1 MPCFNYIGCWI
12 IYKTK
17 DGQMHD
23 LEAYELMSANDA
35 PERDPMDW
43 SDQILCD
50 NNITI
55 SFYELQ

>member
-1 MPCFNYIGCWI
+1 MTSFNYIGCWI

-17 DGQMHD
+17 GGQMHD

-43 SDQILCD
+43 SD
-50 NNITI
+50 
-55 SFYELQ
+55 FMR